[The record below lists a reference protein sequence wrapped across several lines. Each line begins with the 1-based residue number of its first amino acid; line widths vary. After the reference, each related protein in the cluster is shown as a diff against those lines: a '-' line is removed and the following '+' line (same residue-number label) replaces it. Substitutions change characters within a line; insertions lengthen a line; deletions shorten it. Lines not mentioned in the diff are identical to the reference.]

1 MKIAFINGKGGVG
14 KSTCS
19 LLFALALD
27 QANKNV
33 KVIDSDPQGTITE
46 SLERIEMAH
55 LLNTENPHVTI
66 IDTPPRLI
74 DHVEKVIKEVDKI
87 VIVSGQG
94 MPNLSTTIDTINLI
108 DKHGRLDDA
117 VVLFNAVF
125 KNTKGEA
132 VTSDLELPA
141 KVVSQRLYQRQEIA
155 RIHEDGFSALTNK
168 TKAELSNVILEVL

>member
-19 LLFALALD
+19 LLFALALHK
-27 QANKNV
+27 ANKSV
-33 KVIDSDPQGTITE
+33 KVVDSDPQGTITE
-46 SLERIEMAH
+46 SLTRIEMDH
-55 LLNTENPHVTI
+55 LLATKKPHVTI

-74 DHVEKVIKEVDKI
+74 DHVEKVINEADKI

-94 MPNLSTTIDTINLI
+94 MPNLSTTVDTINLI
-108 DKHGRLDDA
+108 DKHGRLNDA

-132 VTSDLELPA
+132 VTSELDLPA
-141 KVVSQRLYQRQEIA
+141 RVVNQRIYQRQEIA
-155 RIHEDGFSALTNK
+155 RIHEEGFSALSNK

>member
-27 QANKNV
+27 KAKKNV

-46 SLERIEMAH
+46 SLERIEMNH
-55 LLNTENPHVTI
+55 LLTTQNPHVTI

-74 DHVEKVIKEVDKI
+74 DHVEKVISDADRI

-94 MPNLSTTIDTINLI
+94 MPNLSTTVDTINLI
-108 DKHGRLDDA
+108 DKYGRLNDTI
-117 VVLFNAVF
+117 VLFNAVF

-132 VTSDLELPA
+132 ITSELNLPVA
-141 KVVSQRLYQRQEIA
+141 VVSQRIFQRQEIS
-155 RIHEDGFSALTNK
+155 RVHEDGFSALTNK